1 MKRARDAART
11 LEWATHGALG
21 VGIVFVLAL
30 GVAAALRVPLVVA
43 LVPLVMMFW
52 QLCVPSEALGVMR
65 ANGATSASAAARVC
79 RRLAGDSTWEYLF
92 GRSASAGEGDVA
104 RGVAGGAVGGVAWR
118 RARKRGTGVGLKMG
132 RRALPPVNEWPHRPL
147 FVRSSPRSFSQRV
160 TDGWA
165 SKSGPMFRAVNP
177 NAKPVQ
183 IDASAPVNTE
193 TAMSFETELFVGK
206 IVCRFKGVEDA
217 HSRTPDSF
225 YAAKKC
231 TFQVLVQ
238 GRFKERVKVSDMLTG
253 GEWDRPF
260 ENVPPTPLVIAGQQF
275 FKQLTPGLITDLLC
289 EEPYY
294 YAPIGT
300 TLSVLAAHAPE
311 DAPEPTSDIKE
322 NTRRFGGAFAEGRG
336 DRSINDRC
344 RIFSD
349 SSSSEKYYFNTEDV
363 YTFDYF
369 QSVLLF
375 NDYCLDITITRLP
388 LNRCLNGQ
396 PLSFFAKH
404 RDGRYAYS
412 FEIWHECLLA
422 KAPERTPVGSR
433 WPPAD
438 T

>member
-1 MKRARDAART
+1 MARARDAVRT
-11 LEWATHGALG
+11 LDWCAHGTLG
-21 VGIVFVLAL
+21 AGIVFASAL

-43 LVPLVMMFW
+43 LVPSVMLFW
-52 QLCVPSEALGVMR
+52 QMCVPSEALGVMR
-65 ANGATSASAAARVC
+65 ANGATSASAAARVG
-79 RRLAGDSTWEYLF
+79 RRLAGDATWEFLC
-92 GRSASAGEGDVA
+92 GRGASAGGGGGRGDGGGA
-104 RGVAGGAVGGVAWR
+104 RRRAGKREKRGRGVGV
-118 RARKRGTGVGLKMG
+118 KGG
-132 RRALPPVNEWPHRPL
+132 RRALPPVNAWPHRPV
-147 FVRSSPRSFSQRV
+147 FVRSSPRSSTQRV

-165 SKSGPMFRAVNP
+165 SKSGPVFRKDAP
-177 NAKPVQ
+177 DAKPVQ

-206 IVCRFKGVEDA
+206 MVCRFKGVEDA
-217 HSRTPDSF
+217 NSRTPNSF

-260 ENVPPTPLVIAGQQF
+260 ENIPPTPLVIAGQQF
-275 FKQLTPGLITDLLC
+275 FKQLTPGLITDMLG

-294 YAPIGT
+294 YAPIGP
-300 TLSVLAAHAPE
+300 TLSVLAAHSAD
-311 DAPEPTSDIKE
+311 DAPEPTADIKE

-336 DRSINDRC
+336 DRSVNDRC

-349 SSSSEKYYFNTEDV
+349 PSSSEKYYFNTEDV

-375 NDYCLDITITRLP
+375 NDYCLDIGFTRLP

-422 KAPERTPVGSR
+422 KAPERTPVGAR
-433 WPPAD
+433 WPPPD
-438 T
+438 S